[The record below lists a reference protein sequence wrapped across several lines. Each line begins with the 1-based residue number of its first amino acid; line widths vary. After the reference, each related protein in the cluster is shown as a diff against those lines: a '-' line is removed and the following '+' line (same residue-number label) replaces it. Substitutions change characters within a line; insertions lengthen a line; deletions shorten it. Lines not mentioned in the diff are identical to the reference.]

1 MVIYKRANNMVK
13 VSNKQTM
20 GSFGASNINKKRIE
34 IFYQLGWNHG
44 KINY

>member
-34 IFYQLGWNHG
+34 ILSIRVEPR
-44 KINY
+44 KV